1 LRITPR
7 SWIQNSTIGSGAS
20 GDPAG
25 TDGYDRDVIL
35 ASFLVG
41 LAFVIA
47 ATIFCVV
54 RGVRLWRQAK
64 TTGSALGAEAAR
76 FEERSARTERL
87 LAEAES
93 SSKELEAALQRLR
106 KSRAEL
112 QVLLDAV
119 ERAKART
126 RWLRAFLPV

>member
-1 LRITPR
+1 
-7 SWIQNSTIGSGAS
+7 
-20 GDPAG
+20 
-25 TDGYDRDVIL
+25 VIL

-41 LAFVIA
+41 LAAVIA
-47 ATIFCVV
+47 ATVFCIL
-54 RGVRLWRQAK
+54 RGVQLWRQAK
-64 TTGSALGAEAAR
+64 ATGSALGEEAAR
-76 FEERSARTERL
+76 FEERSARTERV

-93 SSKELEAALQRLR
+93 ASTELEAALERLR
-106 KSRAEL
+106 RSRAEL

>member
-1 LRITPR
+1 V
-7 SWIQNSTIGSGAS
+7 SIGSGTC
-20 GDPAG
+20 GDPAEA
-25 TDGYDRDVIL
+25 DGYDRDVIL

-47 ATIFCVV
+47 ATIFCAV

-64 TTGSALGAEAAR
+64 TTGSALGTEVAR
-76 FEERSARTERL
+76 FEERSARTERV
-87 LAEAES
+87 LAEADTA
-93 SSKELEAALQRLR
+93 SKELEAALERLR
-106 KSRAEL
+106 RSRAEL
-112 QVLLDAV
+112 QVLLDSV